1 MDKYQKLEKVGEGT
15 YGVVYKAMCKDDGRI
30 VALKRFQLNSADEGI
45 PCTVIREIA
54 LLKDLAHITIIRIYD
69 VIYGKKKMVIVFE
82 YGGKDLKKYMEECG
96 GRVSPV
102 QARSFCYQMQRGIAY
117 CHERYILH
125 RDLKPQNILI
135 CENGDL
141 KLADFGLARTFSVP
155 IASYSKD
162 VVTLWYRPPDVLMGS
177 TKYGTSIDIWSAGC
191 IFAEMVSGRPLFPS
205 QNAKEQII
213 RIFKILGTPTLA
225 IWPGMKDLPE
235 YTPDLPMFPP
245 RNLADYVPALDQQGL
260 DLLIRMIR
268 YNPDE
273 RISAANSLRHPY
285 FDTMDKSRYI

>member
-1 MDKYQKLEKVGEGT
+1 M
-15 YGVVYKAMCKDDGRI
+15 I
-30 VALKRFQLNSADEGI
+30 
-45 PCTVIREIA
+45 
-54 LLKDLAHITIIRIYD
+54 
-69 VIYGKKKMVIVFE
+69 
-82 YGGKDLKKYMEECG
+82 
-96 GRVSPV
+96 
-102 QARSFCYQMQRGIAY
+102 
-117 CHERYILH
+117 
-125 RDLKPQNILI
+125 
-135 CENGDL
+135 
-141 KLADFGLARTFSVP
+141 
-155 IASYSKD
+155 
-162 VVTLWYRPPDVLMGS
+162 
-177 TKYGTSIDIWSAGC
+177 
-191 IFAEMVSGRPLFPS
+191 SGRPLFPS